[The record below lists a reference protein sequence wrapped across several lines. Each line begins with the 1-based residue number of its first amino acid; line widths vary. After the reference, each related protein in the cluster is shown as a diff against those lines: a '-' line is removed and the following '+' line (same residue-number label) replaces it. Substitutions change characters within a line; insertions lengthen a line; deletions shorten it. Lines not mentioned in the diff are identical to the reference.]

1 MMGIGFFLLGAM
13 GWSAS
18 EYAIHRFVGH
28 GPKRK
33 PAGSLLAMLT
43 PKGIAAEFNRE
54 HLAHHADPSYFAPT
68 ERKVLAA
75 AAVLPVVVAAMSP
88 LVGVRRAVAFGAG
101 FTLAYG
107 TYEFL
112 HRRIHTHPPRNAYG
126 RWLRRHHLLHHYK
139 TPRKNHGVTSALW
152 DHVFSTYTPKEKV
165 RVTDR
170 MAAPWLADATGH
182 LRQEHADDYELVTTS
197 ARARGDAAAPAAP

>member
-1 MMGIGFFLLGAM
+1 MSIGFFLLGAM
-13 GWSAS
+13 TWSAS

-28 GPKRK
+28 GPKRT
-33 PAGSLLAMLT
+33 PAKSLLGMLT

-68 ERKVLAA
+68 ERKLLAA
-75 AAVLPVVVAAMSP
+75 GAVLPAVTAAMLP
-88 LVGVRRAVAFGAG
+88 MVGVRRAASFAVG
-101 FTLAYG
+101 FTLTYG

-165 RVTDR
+165 RVMERT
-170 MAAPWLADATGH
+170 AAPWLADESG
-182 LRQEHADDYELVTTS
+182 RVKPEFADDYELIPS
-197 ARARGDAAAPAAP
+197 ARSARIGEPAQA